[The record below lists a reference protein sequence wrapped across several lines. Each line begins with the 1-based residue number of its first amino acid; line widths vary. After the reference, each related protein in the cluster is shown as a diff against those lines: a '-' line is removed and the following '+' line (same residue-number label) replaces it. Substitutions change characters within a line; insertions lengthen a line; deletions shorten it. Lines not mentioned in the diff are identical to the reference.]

1 LNASTPGPKKT
12 LELLIQFK
20 TKHLFSRPQNTALPV
35 SSAFQQSFQKI
46 QFNSI
51 DFIDYCYYIPSFV
64 SPSKLMRYTNRPPN
78 RKNRAFSLVEA
89 IFTIAIIAVMSSIV
103 VAAISN
109 ASRDANR
116 IVARQQQA
124 TLNSAL
130 NAWVM
135 GSMRIASGANEGQL
149 RSLEDV
155 RAEYNGQASSLARLQ
170 LVAPAAGSGYLDETT
185 REHFIQYTNN
195 SGRIESSALE
205 AGNQHITL
213 PTWASGEFPK
223 ALLQDN

>member
-1 LNASTPGPKKT
+1 MLHT
-12 LELLIQFK
+12 
-20 TKHLFSRPQNTALPV
+20 SRPPIRRHQ
-35 SSAFQQSFQKI
+35 
-46 QFNSI
+46 
-51 DFIDYCYYIPSFV
+51 
-64 SPSKLMRYTNRPPN
+64 
-78 RKNRAFSLVEA
+78 AFSLVEA
-89 IFTIAIIAVMSSIV
+89 IFTIAIISIMSSIV

-135 GSMRIASGANEGQL
+135 GSMRVASGVNEGQL

-155 RAEYNGQASSLARLQ
+155 RSEYNGATTSLAKLL
-170 LVAPAAGSGYLDETT
+170 LVAPSATTGYLDEST
-185 REHFIQYTNN
+185 RSHFIDYTNN

-205 AGNQHITL
+205 SGNQHITL

>member
-1 LNASTPGPKKT
+1 MTPS
-12 LELLIQFK
+12 
-20 TKHLFSRPQNTALPV
+20 SRPSRLRNQG
-35 SSAFQQSFQKI
+35 
-46 QFNSI
+46 
-51 DFIDYCYYIPSFV
+51 
-64 SPSKLMRYTNRPPN
+64 
-78 RKNRAFSLVEA
+78 FSLVEA

-109 ASRDANR
+109 ATRDANR

-135 GSMRIASGANEGQL
+135 GSMRVTSGANEGQL

-155 RAEYNGQASSLARLQ
+155 RAEYNGQTTSLAKLL
-170 LVAPAAGSGYLDETT
+170 LVSPDAASGYLDESTRAHFVEYTT
-185 REHFIQYTNN
+185 N
-195 SGRIESSALE
+195 SGRIESSALK

>member
-1 LNASTPGPKKT
+1 MLHTS
-12 LELLIQFK
+12 
-20 TKHLFSRPQNTALPV
+20 
-35 SSAFQQSFQKI
+35 
-46 QFNSI
+46 
-51 DFIDYCYYIPSFV
+51 
-64 SPSKLMRYTNRPPN
+64 RPPN
-78 RKNRAFSLVEA
+78 RNNWAFSLVEA
-89 IFTIAIIAVMSSIV
+89 IFTIAIIAIMSSII

-155 RAEYNGQASSLARLQ
+155 RAEYNGQTSSLARLQ
-170 LVAPAAGSGYLDETT
+170 LIAPATGSGYLDEST
-185 REHFIQYTNN
+185 RAHFVAYTNN
-195 SGRIESSALE
+195 AGRIESSALE

-213 PTWASGEFPK
+213 PTWVSGEFPK

>member
-1 LNASTPGPKKT
+1 MLHTS
-12 LELLIQFK
+12 
-20 TKHLFSRPQNTALPV
+20 
-35 SSAFQQSFQKI
+35 
-46 QFNSI
+46 
-51 DFIDYCYYIPSFV
+51 
-64 SPSKLMRYTNRPPN
+64 RPPN
-78 RKNRAFSLVEA
+78 RNNWAFSLVEA
-89 IFTIAIIAVMSSIV
+89 IFTIAIIAIMSSII

-135 GSMRIASGANEGQL
+135 GSMRITSGANEGQL

-155 RAEYNGQASSLARLQ
+155 RAEYNGQTSSLARLQ
-170 LVAPAAGSGYLDETT
+170 LIAPTAGSGYLDETT
-185 REHFIQYTNN
+185 RSHFIDYTNN
-195 SGRIESSALE
+195 AGRIESSALE
-205 AGNQHITL
+205 SGNQHITL
-213 PTWASGEFPK
+213 PTWVSGEFPK

>member
-1 LNASTPGPKKT
+1 MNHT
-12 LELLIQFK
+12 
-20 TKHLFSRPQNTALPV
+20 SRPLTQRN
-35 SSAFQQSFQKI
+35 
-46 QFNSI
+46 N
-51 DFIDYCYYIPSFV
+51 
-64 SPSKLMRYTNRPPN
+64 
-78 RKNRAFSLVEA
+78 AFSLVEA
-89 IFTIAIIAVMSSIV
+89 IFTIAIISIMSSIIL
-103 VAAISN
+103 AAITN

-135 GSMRIASGANEGQL
+135 GSMRVTSGVNEGQL

-155 RAEYNGQASSLARLQ
+155 RSEYNGQTTSLARL
-170 LVAPAAGSGYLDETT
+170 LLIAPDATSGYLDEST
-185 REHFIQYTNN
+185 RSHLIQYTNN

-205 AGNQHITL
+205 AGSQHITL
-213 PTWASGEFPK
+213 PTWNSGEFPK

>member
-1 LNASTPGPKKT
+1 M
-12 LELLIQFK
+12 
-20 TKHLFSRPQNTALPV
+20 
-35 SSAFQQSFQKI
+35 
-46 QFNSI
+46 
-51 DFIDYCYYIPSFV
+51 IPS
-64 SPSKLMRYTNRPPN
+64 SKPSI
-78 RKNRAFSLVEA
+78 RKNHAFSLVEA
-89 IFTIAIIAVMSSIV
+89 IFTIAIIGVMSSIV
-103 VAAISN
+103 VAAIAN

-155 RAEYNGQASSLARLQ
+155 RAEYNGQTSSLARLQ
-170 LVAPAAGSGYLDETT
+170 LIAPATGSGYLDEST
-185 REHFIQYTNN
+185 RAHFVAYTNN
-195 SGRIESSALE
+195 AGRIESSALE

-213 PTWASGEFPK
+213 PTWVSGEFPK

>member
-1 LNASTPGPKKT
+1 MTHT
-12 LELLIQFK
+12 
-20 TKHLFSRPQNTALPV
+20 TR
-35 SSAFQQSFQKI
+35 
-46 QFNSI
+46 
-51 DFIDYCYYIPSFV
+51 
-64 SPSKLMRYTNRPPN
+64 SPSNHSKG
-78 RKNRAFSLVEA
+78 FSLVEA
-89 IFTIAIIAVMSSIV
+89 IFTIAIISIMSSIV

-109 ASRDANR
+109 ATRDANR

-135 GSMRIASGANEGQL
+135 GSMRVASGANEGQL

-155 RAEYNGQASSLARLQ
+155 RSEYNSQGTSLARL
-170 LVAPAAGSGYLDETT
+170 LLIAPNATSGYLDETT
-185 REHFIQYTNN
+185 RSHFIDYTNN

-213 PTWASGEFPK
+213 PTWVSGEFPK

>member
-1 LNASTPGPKKT
+1 MLH
-12 LELLIQFK
+12 I
-20 TKHLFSRPQNTALPV
+20 
-35 SSAFQQSFQKI
+35 
-46 QFNSI
+46 
-51 DFIDYCYYIPSFV
+51 
-64 SPSKLMRYTNRPPN
+64 NRPPN

-109 ASRDANR
+109 ATRDANR

-124 TLNSAL
+124 TLNGAL

-135 GSMRIASGANEGQL
+135 GSMRVTSGANEGQL

-155 RAEYNGQASSLARLQ
+155 RAEYNGQTTSLARL
-170 LVAPAAGSGYLDETT
+170 LLIAPDATSGYLDEST
-185 REHFIQYTNN
+185 RSHFIDYTNN

>member
-1 LNASTPGPKKT
+1 MTPSTQPSRRRT
-12 LELLIQFK
+12 QA
-20 TKHLFSRPQNTALPV
+20 FSRFEELYA
-35 SSAFQQSFQKI
+35 
-46 QFNSI
+46 
-51 DFIDYCYYIPSFV
+51 
-64 SPSKLMRYTNRPPN
+64 
-78 RKNRAFSLVEA
+78 
-89 IFTIAIIAVMSSIV
+89 IAIIAVMCSLV
-103 VAAISN
+103 VAAITN

-155 RAEYNGQASSLARLQ
+155 RAEYNGQTSSLARLQ
-170 LVAPAAGSGYLDETT
+170 LIAPATGSGYLDEST
-185 REHFIQYTNN
+185 RAHFVAYTNN
-195 SGRIESSALE
+195 AGRIESSALE
-205 AGNQHITL
+205 SGNQHITL
-213 PTWASGEFPK
+213 PTWVAGEFPK